1 MNHKNDESFE
11 RLELLI
17 MSHEE
22 TLERFS
28 ELLRDQQNQ
37 LADLKGEVELLRDKL
52 SKYEPTDEPDDYH
65 QPPPHY

>member
-1 MNHKNDESFE
+1 
-11 RLELLI
+11 

-37 LADLKGEVELLRDKL
+37 ITELKEEMELLRDKL
-52 SKYEPTDEPDDYH
+52 SKYEHSDEPDEYH

>member
-1 MNHKNDESFE
+1 MTQKNDECLE

-37 LADLKGEVELLRDKL
+37 ITELREEMELLRDKL
-52 SKYEPTDEPDDYH
+52 SKYEHSDEPGEYH